1 MAKIIY
7 RSINLAKI
15 KQNII
20 EILATLN
27 LTPIKNNFE
36 NIDTLFKKKN
46 SFKGKIG
53 IFEIENNKINHKLN
67 FYQINE
73 GLLKKIF

>member
-1 MAKIIY
+1 M
-7 RSINLAKI
+7 SQPQINKVFNA
-15 KQNII
+15 
-20 EILATLN
+20 
-27 LTPIKNNFE
+27 
-36 NIDTLFKKKN
+36 KN